1 MSYFDTLLQI
11 IEIIKKQPLESL
23 EAVFSFGGIE
33 SCSRYYERIRGCES
47 MIYNPFSVFATNV
60 ATISGYFFM
69 ADKPKYDY
77 RLCEIKDRDG
87 DLNKR
92 WYVEFYVWDVAKD
105 SLVRKVDYISSK
117 FKSSHERYAEAQRI
131 KKEIDYSLINGAF
144 IDSSGKTQKQK
155 EDPKPKSILKAF
167 QWFTREHSG
176 EVGERAVDGYNS
188 FLNVFEEYLADRNL
202 TDLPLTRFDQDH
214 VYAFLSYLTNERK
227 VIKGK
232 KVLRIGVSNRTRNN
246 YKIWLDTVFNY
257 LVKRK
262 VLDLNPAKEVA
273 KLRVS
278 NSSHIP
284 YTDKQA
290 ERVKAYL
297 QEKDPQMFLFC
308 AFIYYTLARPKEIQ
322 LLKVRDIRGNKLLI
336 SAQVEV
342 KGEKKQLSKNHKSQ
356 FVIIPD
362 GLQRLIEEFGILEYN
377 SDFFIFGNQ
386 GEPGPQPYSK
396 HYSTKRYKPHLDALG
411 ITGGQSLYSW
421 KHTGAIKLYQA
432 TKDMK
437 KVQRQ
442 CRHWS
447 ITETDNYLRDLGM
460 FEDEEVE
467 FNFPSF

>member
-1 MSYFDTLLQI
+1 
-11 IEIIKKQPLESL
+11 
-23 EAVFSFGGIE
+23 
-33 SCSRYYERIRGCES
+33 
-47 MIYNPFSVFATNV
+47 MIYNPFSVFATNF
-60 ATISGYFFM
+60 ATAKLFFM

-77 RLCEIKDRDG
+77 RLAEIRDRGG
-87 DLNKR
+87 DLTKR
-92 WYVEFYVWDVAKD
+92 WYVEFWVWDVAAEK
-105 SLVRKVDYISSK
+105 LQRKVDYISNK
-117 FKSSHERYAEAQRI
+117 FKSAVERYSEGQRI
-131 KKEIDYSLINGAF
+131 KREIDHALINGAF
-144 IDSSGKTQKQK
+144 IDSSGKSHKVKQ
-155 EDPKPKSILKAF
+155 DPKPKNILKAF
-167 QWFTREHSG
+167 EWFLKEHSS
-176 EVGERAVDGYNS
+176 EVGERAQDGYRS
-188 FLNVFEEYLADRNL
+188 FHNVFSEYLRDRKL
-202 TDLPLTRFDQDH
+202 TDLPLTRFDQDQ
-214 VYAFLSYLTNERK
+214 VYAFLSFLTNEK
-227 VIKGK
+227 EVKKGK
-232 KVLRIGVSNRTRNN
+232 TVVQKGVSNRTRNN

-257 LVKRK
+257 LVKRR
-262 VLDLNPAKEVA
+262 VLEENPAKEIS

-290 ERVKAYL
+290 ERVKDHL
-297 QEKDPQMFLFC
+297 REKDPQMFLFC

-356 FVIIPD
+356 YVIIPD
-362 GLQRLIEEFGILEYN
+362 GLQELIREFNVLDYN
-377 SDFFIFGNQ
+377 SDFFIFGNK

-396 HYSTKRYKPHLDALG
+396 HYSTKRYKPHLDELG

-460 FEDEEVE
+460 FEDDEVE
-467 FNFPSF
+467 FNFPDF